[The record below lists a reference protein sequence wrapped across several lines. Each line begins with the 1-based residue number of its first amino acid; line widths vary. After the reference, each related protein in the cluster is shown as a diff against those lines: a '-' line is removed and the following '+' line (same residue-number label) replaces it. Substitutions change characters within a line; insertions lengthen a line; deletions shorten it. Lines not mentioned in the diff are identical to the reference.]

1 MSSPRLL
8 ACLLLAVLFVP
19 LQAQTALHLIPIPRE
34 ITPASIQPI
43 PQGVR
48 IVGASTSPALSSE
61 DLFTEQE
68 LTQSLADRHIPT
80 TGPVTITF
88 THTSTLPAEM
98 QPEGY
103 TITPGPNSLTLAAAT
118 PAGLF
123 YAAQTLKQLIV
134 GDGPAAVLHLATIR
148 DWPAMRYRGMQDDLS
163 RGPITTLD
171 FQKKLI
177 RTLAS
182 YKVNVYSPYF
192 ENTQQYTSNPLF
204 AIPGASI
211 SAVDARTL
219 VAYAAQY
226 HVTVI
231 PDQEAFGHLH
241 PNLLYEQ
248 YQPLAET
255 PYGSVLAPGQPG
267 SLTLIHQMFTE
278 LAALYPGPFL
288 HIGADET
295 VDLGLGQT
303 KPEVEARGLG
313 PVYLD
318 FMQKI
323 VADLTPLHRKI
334 LFWGDIAQTIVQG
347 STAYGTVGAPGVAH
361 PDPNLIKNLPAS
373 FKQNTIAVAWWYS
386 PNPSKGFAPFLT
398 PFTQAG
404 IETWV
409 ATGVNNW
416 SRVYPDN
423 NEALVNIQQFVA
435 EGQRQGSTG
444 MLNTTWYDDGE
455 ALADNNWYGL
465 LFGAAAAWQ
474 KGESSIPAFQ
484 ASYAQLFH
492 GDATGDLNQ
501 AQIEIMACH
510 TILQKQAKVGDGSDG
525 LFWSDPW
532 SPSGQDTAAKLRPYL
547 HDLRLHAERALTLIA
562 QARAAYP
569 GTVLGGVSGEARP
582 FSSTSPEPLRAPSIP
597 QSHREMG
604 GTYDP
609 QPAYDPLNTFP
620 SNPTTLHHPEAIDAL
635 ELGARRLDFIGLKF
649 QLSDEISRGY
659 QRALIAQSSPDK
671 QLHATVAHELNDI
684 NNAVNSRTRDLRDN
698 YALLRELYA
707 QTWLRSNRP
716 AGLRPVLTRFDTTL
730 SLWQTRIDRINQ
742 ARHQLSET
750 HTLPPAADLGIP
762 PAPTPH

>member
-1 MSSPRLL
+1 MPFTRIL
-8 ACLLLAVLFVP
+8 AGIALAFPAILC
-19 LQAQTALHLIPIPRE
+19 AQGVLHLIPIPRE
-34 ITPASIQPI
+34 IQPTTTVPI
-43 PQGVR
+43 PQGIR
-48 IVGASTSPALSSE
+48 IIGAGTGPALASE

-68 LTQSLADRHIPT
+68 LTQSLAGRHIPT
-80 TGPVTITF
+80 TGSFTITL
-88 THTSTLPAEM
+88 THTNSLQSEM

-103 TITPGPNSLTLAAAT
+103 IITPGPNSLTLSAAT
-118 PAGLF
+118 SAGLF

-192 ENTQQYTSNPLF
+192 ENTQQYASNPLF

-211 SAVDARTL
+211 SAADARTL

-295 VDLGLGQT
+295 GDLGLGQT
-303 KPEVEARGLG
+303 KPEVDTRGLG

-323 VADLTPLHRKI
+323 VADLAPLHRKI

-347 STAYGTVGAPGVAH
+347 STAYGSVGAPGVAH

-386 PNPSKGFAPFLT
+386 PHPSKGFAPFLT

-409 ATGVNNW
+409 ASGVNNW

-474 KGESSIPAFQ
+474 KGESSIPDFQ
-484 ASYAQLFH
+484 QSYAQVFH

-501 AQIEIMACH
+501 AQIELMACH
-510 TILQKQAKVGDGSDG
+510 EILQKQAKVGDGSDG

-569 GTVLGGVSGEARP
+569 GTVSGGVSGEARP
-582 FSSTSPEPLRAPSIP
+582 SSPFGLSFRSEAEESAVV
-597 QSHREMG
+597 S
-604 GTYDP
+604 
-609 QPAYDPLNTFP
+609 AYDPTQTFP

-649 QLSDEISRGY
+649 QLSDEIARGY
-659 QRALIAQSSPDK
+659 QRALIAQASPDK

-762 PAPTPH
+762 PPAIPPRHSPNESSF

>member
-1 MSSPRLL
+1 MPFTRIL
-8 ACLLLAVLFVP
+8 AGIALAFPAILC
-19 LQAQTALHLIPIPRE
+19 AQGDLHLIPIPRE
-34 ITPASIQPI
+34 IHPASTLPI
-43 PQGVR
+43 PQGIR
-48 IVGASTSPALSSE
+48 IVGASTDPTLTSE

-68 LTQSLADRHIPT
+68 LTQSLAGRHIPT
-80 TGPVTITF
+80 TGSFTITL
-88 THTSTLPAEM
+88 THTNSLQSEM

-103 TITPGPNSLTLAAAT
+103 TITPGPNSLTLSAAT
-118 PAGLF
+118 SAGLF

-134 GDGPAAVLHLATIR
+134 GDGPAAILHLATIR

-192 ENTQQYTSNPLF
+192 ENTQQYASNPLF
-204 AIPGASI
+204 AVPGASI
-211 SAVDARTL
+211 SAADARVL

-255 PYGSVLAPGQPG
+255 PYGTVLAPGQPG
-267 SLTLIHQMFTE
+267 SLQLIHQMFTE

-303 KPEVEARGLG
+303 KPEVETRGLG

-386 PNPSKGFAPFLT
+386 PHPSKGFAPFLT

-474 KGESSIPAFQ
+474 RGESSIPDFQ
-484 ASYAQLFH
+484 QSYAQVFH

-510 TILQKQAKVGDGSDG
+510 EILQKQAKVGDGSDG
-525 LFWSDPW
+525 LFWTDPW

-562 QARAAYP
+562 QARAAAPSFPESHP
-569 GTVLGGVSGEARP
+569 GKGGVSGEARP
-582 FSSTSPEPLRAPSIP
+582 SSPFGLSFRSEAEESAVV
-597 QSHREMG
+597 S
-604 GTYDP
+604 
-609 QPAYDPLNTFP
+609 AYDPTQTFP

-635 ELGARRLDFIGLKF
+635 ELGARSLDFIGLKF

-659 QRALIAQSSPDK
+659 QRALIAQASPDK

-707 QTWLRSNRP
+707 QTWLRSNRL

-750 HTLPPAADLGIP
+750 HTLPPASDLGIP
-762 PAPTPH
+762 PAH